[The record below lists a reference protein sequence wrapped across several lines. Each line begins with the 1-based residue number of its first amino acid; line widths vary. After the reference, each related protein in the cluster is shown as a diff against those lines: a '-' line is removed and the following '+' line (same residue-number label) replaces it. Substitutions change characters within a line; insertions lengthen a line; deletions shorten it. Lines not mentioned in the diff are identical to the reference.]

1 MSAWMGQVNFT
12 VHFQHSA
19 IIAVYYTCLENRD
32 GTAAAKKK
40 QKHVNAEVTM
50 GRFDTFMWLV
60 Y

>member
-1 MSAWMGQVNFT
+1 MGQVNFT

-40 QKHVNAEVTM
+40 PKHVNAEVTM
-50 GRFDTFMWLV
+50 GRFDTFM
-60 Y
+60 